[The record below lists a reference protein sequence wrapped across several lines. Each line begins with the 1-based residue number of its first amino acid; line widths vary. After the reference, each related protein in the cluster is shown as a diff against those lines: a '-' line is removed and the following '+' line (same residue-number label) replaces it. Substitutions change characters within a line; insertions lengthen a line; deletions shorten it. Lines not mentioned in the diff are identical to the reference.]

1 MSVVMTPSGA
11 GAEAEH
17 GALFPASFTASEGA
31 QEGALIG
38 QRVQDLLSQTSPR
51 ICMSAGSTRGGTG
64 GTGDWPAHADS
75 GAG

>member
-51 ICMSAGSTRGGTG
+51 ICMSVS
-64 GTGDWPAHADS
+64 
-75 GAG
+75 

>member
-38 QRVQDLLSQTSPR
+38 VVAQIRELSRALLLKS
-51 ICMSAGSTRGGTG
+51 GNY
-64 GTGDWPAHADS
+64 PAVW
-75 GAG
+75 

>member
-38 QRVQDLLSQTSPR
+38 VVAQIRELSRSLA
-51 ICMSAGSTRGGTG
+51 I
-64 GTGDWPAHADS
+64 
-75 GAG
+75 